1 MYKRRDV
8 KLKKI
13 IRQEQCCGSGIF
25 ISDPGSEFFH
35 PGSRVQ
41 VQKDPGSGSAS
52 KNVSIFNP
60 KQCFEYEI

>member
-35 PGSRVQ
+35 PGSRF
-41 VQKDPGSGSAS
+41 KKNPGSGSAA
-52 KNVSIFNP
+52 KNVRIFKP
-60 KQCFEYEI
+60 KDCF